1 MKKHGLGASFLYAF
15 CGIFAVLKKE
25 RNMRIH
31 IFVALLVT
39 ICGFLL
45 KISVTEWLVCLIFFA
60 LVMGA
65 EALNTSVETICDL
78 FSTEPN
84 PKIKLAKD
92 AAAGAVLLSAVMA
105 AIAGLLIFLPK
116 VIALFE

>member
-1 MKKHGLGASFLYAF
+1 MINHGFGASFLHAL

-31 IFVALLVT
+31 FFVALLVT
-39 ICGFLL
+39 ICGFFLQ
-45 KISVTEWLVCLIFFA
+45 ISVTDWFVCLIFFA

-78 FSTEPN
+78 LSTEPN

-92 AAAGAVLLSAVMA
+92 AAAGAVLLCAIMA

-116 VIALFE
+116 ITALFE